1 VGRHPTCPN
10 LPQQKVAAKMSG
22 PVLTSDPNKAA
33 EQIKEGVKTRN
44 GKIVWAGADAC
55 ALWVEKGNGTI
66 GPVSAQTSS
75 MSQLLRWK
83 WKSVKPIATGI
94 LNSASSY
101 ALTRLSLGRPEE
113 SFQRAGHQHRE
124 RRSPSAYL
132 CISSSGDEVIEDH
145 DAVLALG
152 HRPQSS
158 SSSPLHYCTNPVLRL
173 QPIRRAA

>member
-1 VGRHPTCPN
+1 MAKLCGR
-10 LPQQKVAAKMSG
+10 A
-22 PVLTSDPNKAA
+22 LTHAPA
-33 EQIKEGVKTRN
+33 I
-44 GKIVWAGADAC
+44 
-55 ALWVEKGNGTI
+55 WVEKGNGTI

-132 CISSSGDEVIEDH
+132 CISSSGDEVIEG
-145 DAVLALG
+145 LIELPP
-152 HRPQSS
+152 R
-158 SSSPLHYCTNPVLRL
+158 VLRWTDL
-173 QPIRRAA
+173 GMGFQKMV